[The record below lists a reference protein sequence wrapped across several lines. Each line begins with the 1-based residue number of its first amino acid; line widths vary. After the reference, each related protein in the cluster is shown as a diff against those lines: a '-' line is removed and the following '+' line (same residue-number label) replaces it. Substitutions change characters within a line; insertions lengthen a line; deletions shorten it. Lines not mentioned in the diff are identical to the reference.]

1 MSGTALLGI
10 GVKAMTANYAALQTT
25 GNNIANANVAGYSRQ
40 QVELAT
46 APGQFTGAGY
56 FGRGVDVSTVS
67 RSHDNFLSGQA
78 VNTASLAAM
87 DSARYGQLQD
97 LEKVFVTGE
106 QGLGDATSQ
115 LFSAMTD
122 VASNPADLS
131 SRQVVLARASDMASR
146 FSDASNALDTLQSS
160 VTSELGSS
168 VTQINSL
175 AQSIANANQQIAA
188 QRGSGKPPNDLLDER
203 DRLISELAKQ
213 VQINRVDDSDGN
225 ANIFIGG
232 GQRLVLGSDA
242 LQVQLAH
249 DPADPSRSALAVI
262 EGPTQRVLDTS
273 SLGGG
278 AVAGL
283 LKFQNNDLV
292 QGRNLV
298 GRLAASVSAAVN
310 SQQARG
316 VNLQPPL
323 GQSAGAAL
331 FSTGAPVALSNA
343 NNAKDGNGNPLGS
356 VALTVSDAS
365 ALQPSDYAL
374 SEAPG
379 SPGTWQL
386 TRLMDGNVQT
396 VSSGDVVDGVRIDMT
411 NLQSGDRYLLQP
423 VGRAASGMAS
433 LLTDPRDIAAASPLL
448 ASMAGANTGTS
459 SVATLAVTA
468 SPLPT
473 PGATTQITFNN
484 NSGGYDW
491 QLLDANGGSLGG
503 GSGQWVAG
511 QSIPPPPADYN
522 GFSLLLSGVPRSGD
536 VVTVSPTPPGA
547 VASNNGNAV
556 ALAALRDA
564 PLATGHTATDTYATA
579 LADVGVSVQSAKTS
593 SDLSTASASQAE
605 QARSSQA
612 GVNLDEEAA
621 RLIQY
626 QQSYQAAAK
635 VLQVAQTLFD
645 SLLQTA
651 SAA

>member
-25 GNNIANANVAGYSRQ
+25 GNNIANANVLGYSRQ

-46 APGQFTGAGY
+46 SPGQFTGSGY
-56 FGRGVDVSTVS
+56 FGRGVDVATVS
-67 RSHDNFLSGQA
+67 RSHDAFLTGQA
-78 VNTASLAAM
+78 VNTKSLASM
-87 DSARYGQLQD
+87 DSARYAQLQD

-131 SRQVVLARASDMASR
+131 ARQVVLARASDMAAR
-146 FSDASNALDTLQSS
+146 FSTASNALDALQSS

-168 VTQINSL
+168 VSEINGL
-175 AQSIANANQQIAA
+175 TQSIAQANQRIAA
-188 QRGSGKPPNDLLDER
+188 QRGLGQTPNDLLDER
-203 DRLISELAKQ
+203 DRLISKLAEQ
-213 VQINRVDDSDGN
+213 VQISRVDDADGN
-225 ANIFIGG
+225 AAIFIGG

-249 DPADPSRSALAVI
+249 DPSDPSRSALGVV
-262 EGPTQRVLDTS
+262 EGPSLRVLDTS

-283 LKFQNNDLV
+283 LQFQNTDLV
-292 QGRNLV
+292 LGRNLV

-310 SQQARG
+310 NQQARG

-323 GQSAGAAL
+323 GQTAGAAL
-331 FSTGAPVALSNA
+331 FRTGLPSSVPNV
-343 NNAKDGNGNPLGS
+343 NNVRDGNGNPQGT
-356 VALTVSDAS
+356 VTLTVVDAT
-365 ALQPSDYAL
+365 ALQPSDYDL
-374 SEAPG
+374 RETPG
-379 SPGTWQL
+379 SPGVWQL
-386 TRLMDGNVQT
+386 TRLMDGHVQA
-396 VSSGDVVDGVRIDMT
+396 VSNGDVVDGVRIDL
-411 NLQSGDRYLLQP
+411 NAVQPGDRFVLQP

-433 LLTDPRDIAAASPLL
+433 LLTDARDIAAASPLI
-448 ASMAGANTGTS
+448 ASTADANTGTA
-459 SVATLAVTA
+459 SVASITVTA

-473 PGATTQITFNN
+473 PGATTQITFTN
-484 NSGGYDW
+484 NSGAYDW
-491 QLLDANGGSLGG
+491 QLLDASGGSLGG

-511 QSIPPPPADYN
+511 QVIPAAPVDYN
-522 GFSLLLSGVPRSGD
+522 GFSVLLAGVPRTGD
-536 VVTVSPTPPGA
+536 VVTVAPTPATA

-564 PLATGHTATDTYATA
+564 PLAAGHTATDTYAMA
-579 LADVGVSVQSAKTS
+579 LANVGVSVQSARTS
-593 SDLSTASASQAE
+593 SDLSTAASSQAE

-635 VLQVAQTLFD
+635 VLQVAQALFD
-645 SLLQTA
+645 SLLQ
-651 SAA
+651 SAGG